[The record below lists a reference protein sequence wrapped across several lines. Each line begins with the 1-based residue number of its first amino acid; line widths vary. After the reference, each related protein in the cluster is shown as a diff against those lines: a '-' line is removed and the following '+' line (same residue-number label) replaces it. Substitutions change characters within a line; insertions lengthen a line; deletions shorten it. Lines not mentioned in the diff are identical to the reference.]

1 MINRIS
7 LDACYKAADAV
18 FQEAAR
24 DGRQMAMAVTD
35 EAGGLVFGVRTEK
48 CAARVLTHAIRKSY
62 TSATMQRDT
71 ITFRDQDR
79 EQQKTLADWGS
90 DPQLTHLVGGV
101 ALKASGDSWGGVGVG
116 GNSTERDDEIAR
128 LAARILMR
136 AARPRSPAPTETAA
150 GRAQFGEADDAFAL
164 TGVLGIDPRTGE
176 LGESAQ
182 DQFGFAFESLRRY
195 ADQWGFS
202 LGEIGRITVIT
213 PDASY
218 RPLINPPWLD
228 LFPGED
234 RPARRTTHA
243 PLPSR
248 TYVELE
254 VVGARGKRA
263 PIEIEGVRH
272 RDPLPMAA
280 RVGRHLYSSAIGSDI
295 PHESGRR
302 PEREGA
308 IVQAFENLRAVVQA
322 AGATLDNVA
331 DVWTYLGMWDLHPEY
346 VDIWVEVFKDDA
358 SRPSRKTFYYP
369 RVDIQLQFDALL
381 GADRTNLEI
390 PGIGHHDPIP
400 MGASTGNL
408 VTTSGVDGRDPAVG
422 KTPRGAEA
430 QSAMAL
436 SNLLGLFEDAG
447 VARKGIYHVTGLVGH
462 PSYVGSLVAE
472 YERAFPDRAERP
484 ALQLLELG
492 LPARDT
498 LVQFLARGMRDSSG

>member
-7 LDACYKAADAV
+7 LDACYKAASAV
-18 FQEAAR
+18 FAEAER
-24 DGRQMAMAVTD
+24 DGRQMAIAVSD
-35 EAGGLVFGVRTEK
+35 EAGGVVFAVRSEK
-48 CAARVLTHAIRKSY
+48 CASRVLTHAIRKSY
-62 TSATMQRDT
+62 TSAIMQRDT

-101 ALKASGDSWGGVGVG
+101 ALKAAGASWGGVGVG
-116 GNSTERDDEIAR
+116 GNTTERDDEIGH
-128 LAARILMR
+128 LAARILLR
-136 AARPRSPAPTETAA
+136 SLPSSSPATPTA
-150 GRAQFGEADDAFAL
+150 GRGAQFGAADDAFAL
-164 TGVLGIDPRTGE
+164 TGVLGLDPDTGQ
-176 LGESAQ
+176 LGESPQ
-182 DQFGFAFESLRRY
+182 EQFEFAFESLRRY
-195 ADQWGFS
+195 SDQFGFS

-213 PDASY
+213 PDATY

-243 PLPSR
+243 PLPPR

-254 VVGARGKRA
+254 VVGARGERT

-302 PEREGA
+302 PEREAA
-308 IVQAFENLRAVVQA
+308 IVQAFENLQAVVQA
-322 AGATLDNVA
+322 AGATMDNVA

-346 VDIWVEVFKDDA
+346 VDIWVDVFKDDA

-381 GADRTNLEI
+381 GAERTNLEI
-390 PGIGHHDPIP
+390 AGIGHHDPIP

-408 VTTSGVDGRDPAVG
+408 VTTSGVDGRDPATG
-422 KTPRGAEA
+422 KAPRGVVA

-436 SNLLGLFEDAG
+436 SNLIGLFKDAG
-447 VARKGIYHVTGLVGH
+447 VSRKGIYHVTGLVGH
-462 PSYVGSLVAE
+462 SAYVGPFVAE
-472 YERAFPDRAERP
+472 FERSFPVRAERP

-492 LPARDT
+492 LPARDM
-498 LVQFLARGMRDSSG
+498 LVQFLARGMRDS